1 LFTIDRRLAFHLDS
15 ENQGSYRNEQ
25 SSENTMPCP
34 LGATSCPISPG
45 RILPLIQHFRGHFDT
60 HGETSSVLVRSLA
73 AIDVS
78 GNYNAS
84 STSDFL
90 RESSEHASSSNHCA
104 EMGSRA
110 ASSLSIGEVQTRT
123 HTHTQGSEESFR
135 VVIS

>member
-1 LFTIDRRLAFHLDS
+1 MSAWGNFMSDLTGKDS
-15 ENQGSYRNEQ
+15 AAPPTLPRD
-25 SSENTMPCP
+25 
-34 LGATSCPISPG
+34 ISTLTARPAV
-45 RILPLIQHFRGHFDT
+45 
-60 HGETSSVLVRSLA
+60 SWVRSLA

-90 RESSEHASSSNHCA
+90 RELSEHASSSNHCA

-123 HTHTQGSEESFR
+123 HTQGSEESFR